1 MAKGKSIRAIWECTE
16 TGLTQGVFGIQK
28 PNIKGLTKRKYCKLL
43 RKYTT
48 WKAKIAKNSNE
59 RKRK

>member
-1 MAKGKSIRAIWECTE
+1 MAKGKSIRAVWQCLE

-28 PNIKGLTKRKYCKLL
+28 EKIKDLKKRKYCKLL

-48 WKAKIAKNSNE
+48 WKAKIAKNSN
-59 RKRK
+59 K